1 VSGPFGAG
9 PTVSGMF
16 THAHITRRR
25 GRVATL
31 AALLATASVLLFH
44 SDSSTRP
51 AWLDE
56 DDELEG
62 RDTVGRVV
70 TNDERAIEAAFALE
84 SYRPGSIARLRLFSS
99 GRALSVRLFRAGL
112 EGIRTKANNMMF
124 GVEVAR
130 VRRFRSFHAGQTLR
144 IRIGSWTSGLYF
156 ARLAAPGDRLGFA
169 VFVVAPRRLGENRVA
184 IVLPTNTWQA
194 YNVRD
199 DDGDGIGDSWY
210 ADGYH
215 NVVKLGR
222 PLLDRGVPFRYRV
235 YDLPFLRWLDRTR
248 RRVDVL
254 SDLDLH
260 RASGDALVRAYRLI
274 VFPGHHEYVTE
285 REYDAIQRYRDF
297 GGNLAFLSAN
307 NFYWRVVRR
316 GSTLSRIAH
325 WRRLGR
331 PEAALIGVQYIGN
344 DDGEHRGPW
353 LVKSSSA
360 TEWLFAGTGIRAGS
374 RFSNGGIE
382 IDAVDASSP
391 RGAAI
396 VAEIQNLLGPGMTG
410 QMSYYETERG
420 ASRLRGG
427 RIHACR
433 RCLPAARP
441 ARHAEPVATAHRG
454 ERVSRPSGLRPQGS
468 DPLISR

>member
-1 VSGPFGAG
+1 
-9 PTVSGMF
+9 MF
-16 THAHITRRR
+16 THAYISRRL

-31 AALLATASVLLFH
+31 AALLATASVLLLH
-44 SDSSTRP
+44 SDSSSRP

-56 DDELEG
+56 DEELEG

-70 TNDERAIEAAFALE
+70 TNDERTIEAAFALE
-84 SYRPGSIARLRLFSS
+84 SYRPGSVARLRLFSS
-99 GRALSVRLFRAGL
+99 GRALSVRVFRAGP
-112 EGIRTKANNMMF
+112 EGIRTKANNIMF

-130 VRRFRSFHAGQTLR
+130 VRRLASFRAGQTLR
-144 IRIGSWTSGLYF
+144 IRIGPWPSGLYF
-156 ARLAAPGDRLGFA
+156 ARLAAPGGRLGFA

-199 DDGDGIGDSWY
+199 DDGDGTGDSWY

-235 YDLPFLRWLDRTR
+235 YDLPFLRWLDRTG

-260 RASGDALVRAYRLI
+260 NASGEALARAYAAI
-274 VFPGHHEYVTE
+274 IFPGHHEYVTE
-285 REYDAIQRYRDF
+285 HEYDAIQRYRDL

-307 NFYWRVVRR
+307 NFYWRVDRR
-316 GSTLSRIAH
+316 GSTLTRIAH

-344 DDGEHRGPW
+344 DNGEHRGPW
-353 LVKSSSA
+353 LVKSSRA
-360 TEWLFAGTGIRAGS
+360 TRWLFAGTGKRPGS

-382 IDAVDASSP
+382 IDAVDESSP
-391 RGAAI
+391 RGTAI
-396 VAEIQNLLGPGMTG
+396 VAEIPNLLGRGMTG

-420 ASRLRGG
+420 ARVFAAGAFTLAGAVFQPPVRQFMDNLWRRLT
-427 RIHACR
+427 
-433 RCLPAARP
+433 
-441 ARHAEPVATAHRG
+441 VAHG
-454 ERVSRPSGLRPQGS
+454 
-468 DPLISR
+468 